1 MQHPPE
7 PPSRTATVIRIKDSI
22 KSRNKRRRLVKAVR
36 AATEAAMEQANPGTH
51 ASSARGVAGP
61 PSRRHTASRRRFRA
75 GTWAATTSDQAAG
88 SARTAAGTARAAAGS
103 ARAAAGVARDVLT
116 VRTARVAQAVQAKFG
131 ATTRGATQS
140 ESETSQQI
148 RFVRTS
154 DPGGTARFV
163 CTSDTTS
170 RTHARFR
177 KGAYGGQTG
186 AHSAAT
192 AASSAADAVNWLA
205 RLFVSGFS
213 NLLAS
218 RALRRLAGPLRRI
231 EIERPTKVILALTGV
246 FAALICVPAVSAWSI
261 HRTSPDLVGRWINS
275 VDAQTTISVYRI
287 GSGTVSHVPLN
298 NYIVNVLAAELPP
311 TAPMQSLE
319 AAAVA
324 TRTYIVYLMAHK
336 GAAITSIAAQHGA
349 LVTDDPL
356 LDLPWLTEAQ
366 QVQKYGA
373 NDATYTARLQE
384 AVIATD
390 GKVLTYQGSPIPAFM
405 FALSPGRTRN
415 ASAVFGRNMP
425 YLPSVACPAD
435 QADPAATRT
444 LTFTP
449 AQLASHL
456 GLASGTAA
464 TGGTASGGASTTGG
478 AGASTSTGGASTSAT
493 SKTGASKTGAAK
505 TGVTTTGIPKTSTS
519 PSRTNTAAAGTAA
532 SRTGALN
539 PAAFTVS
546 SRGSEGFVQ
555 TINMKGSLR
564 AWTGIDFAN
573 RLGLPS
579 ADFTLAV
586 QGGNLV
592 VTTRGIGTDIGMSLH
607 EATVLAAGGDS
618 WKAIVSHFYP
628 GTTTVSDL
636 PFLTGK

>member
-1 MQHPPE
+1 M
-7 PPSRTATVIRIKDSI
+7 
-22 KSRNKRRRLVKAVR
+22 
-36 AATEAAMEQANPGTH
+36 
-51 ASSARGVAGP
+51 
-61 PSRRHTASRRRFRA
+61 
-75 GTWAATTSDQAAG
+75 
-88 SARTAAGTARAAAGS
+88 
-103 ARAAAGVARDVLT
+103 
-116 VRTARVAQAVQAKFG
+116 
-131 ATTRGATQS
+131 
-140 ESETSQQI
+140 
-148 RFVRTS
+148 
-154 DPGGTARFV
+154 
-163 CTSDTTS
+163 
-170 RTHARFR
+170 
-177 KGAYGGQTG
+177 
-186 AHSAAT
+186 
-192 AASSAADAVNWLA
+192 ADAVN
-205 RLFVSGFS
+205 GI
-213 NLLAS
+213 AS
-218 RALRRLAGPLRRI
+218 RVLKRLTAPLRRI

-246 FAALICVPAVSAWSI
+246 FAALICVPAASAWAI
-261 HRTSPDLVGRWINS
+261 HRTSPGLVGRWINS
-275 VDAQTTISVYRI
+275 VDAQTTISVYRV

-336 GAAITSIAAQHGA
+336 GTAITSIAAEHGA

-390 GKVLTYQGSPIPAFM
+390 SEVLTYQGSPIPAFM

-449 AQLASHL
+449 AQLASRL
-456 GLASGTAA
+456 GLASATSVGTSGGITTTSTAAKTSAA
-464 TGGTASGGASTTGG
+464 TGT
-478 AGASTSTGGASTSAT
+478 
-493 SKTGASKTGAAK
+493 AK
-505 TGVTTTGIPKTSTS
+505 TGTSNGT
-519 PSRTNTAAAGTAA
+519 PATAA
-532 SRTGALN
+532 STAAQLN
-539 PAAFTVS
+539 PAAFTIS

-555 TINMKGSLR
+555 TINMRGSVR

-586 QGGNLV
+586 RGGNLV
-592 VTTRGIGTDIGMSLH
+592 VTTKGVGTDIGMSLH
-607 EATVLAAGGDS
+607 EATVLAAQGDS

-628 GTTTVSDL
+628 GTTAVSDL
-636 PFLTGK
+636 PFMTSQP